1 MSTDGEGTLSA
12 LAGPTHGSEQERKRM
27 MPEVKAERKANIHLA
42 CVENVLFS
50 RFPDKAVHSKPFMR
64 GLIHFAMFVAIK
76 SNDKYLP
83 SIDYNEMT
91 F

>member
-42 CVENVLFS
+42 GAENVLFLT
-50 RFPDKAVHSKPFMR
+50 FPDKAVNSKPFYEGAHSRLLCLLPLNPMINTF
-64 GLIHFAMFVAIK
+64 LILITIK
-76 SNDKYLP
+76 
-83 SIDYNEMT
+83 
-91 F
+91 